1 MRKAGIA
8 VLTIVLAGLG
18 AGLWLGMR
26 RQPAGALLE
35 EPAAAFTLEAAA
47 PGQLARFVATQI
59 ALRALR
65 WLPPRQDGVLVVQAQ
80 TQSDRQ
86 LLALFRAGA
95 APVEIPVARPQGVGE
110 GFWRFAVLQDALVGP
125 DGILLLLFRPG
136 DPGSAE
142 SSLAMALD
150 PGALEARWVHRG
162 AYDRMA
168 LGGEPDPAVFL
179 FGGKGPVQRLALGGT
194 VRRPAAKDI
203 ELPAE
208 VPEVEDLLPTG
219 AGSFLVASRN
229 GLSAFQGAKG
239 WSHFP
244 PPAEQGVPCAN
255 ARGVL
260 TRAGKRIW
268 WQPAPGLLVQVGP
281 DGATVADREVPFPAE
296 DPQARDAR
304 LLKLLGPAIQSIR
317 LDGHGF
323 RALQLVLAGL
333 QVLFRRE
340 LVPRLRFREAGFL
353 FPLGNLLFPCCQCL
367 LLGRQLRFLLV
378 DGFPS
383 FVQTFF
389 VRCELRL
396 TLGVRRFFLR
406 LCLGLLIFF
415 RGFGWFIF
423 RRRWCV
429 RL

>member
-304 LLKLLGPAIQSIR
+304 LLKLLGADAAGRLWFGLATPAPAVPPPAGSGLVAPAQDDWAAYAAQGLDRIYRWNPDRESLER
-317 LDGHGF
+317 LAWSEAWPALNPPAGLAAGVPALRPQAGSVLLEGTRAGWWLPLSALPF
-323 RALQLVLAGL
+323 RALAQA
-333 QVLFRRE
+333 R
-340 LVPRLRFREAGFL
+340 
-353 FPLGNLLFPCCQCL
+353 
-367 LLGRQLRFLLV
+367 
-378 DGFPS
+378 
-383 FVQTFF
+383 
-389 VRCELRL
+389 
-396 TLGVRRFFLR
+396 
-406 LCLGLLIFF
+406 
-415 RGFGWFIF
+415 
-423 RRRWCV
+423 
-429 RL
+429 